1 MRALTFSAYGGIDR
15 LNYVTDALAPV
26 LRAPDDV
33 RVRIHAAALNHL
45 DLFVLA
51 GVPGVTIGQGAAL
64 GADGAGVVES
74 IGPAVHG
81 LTVGQR
87 VLLNPGVSC
96 RACEYCREG
105 EHPLCVRYAI
115 LGEHRAGTLAELIVV
130 PAANV
135 HPVPEGVTWEQAA
148 AFPLATLTAW
158 RMLLSRAQLRAGETV
173 LIWGIGGGVALAALQ
188 IAKRIGARTIV
199 TSGSDDKLRRAR
211 ELGAD
216 ETFNHK
222 TADVANEVRA
232 LTGKRGVDVVVDN
245 VGAKTW
251 ERSIRALGK
260 RGRLVTCG
268 GTSGPLVQSDVR
280 RMFWNQ
286 LTLMG
291 STMGNDAEFND
302 VMRALGEGALRPSV
316 DSVHALA
323 DARAGYE
330 RLASGEQ
337 FGKVVI
343 RVQS

>member
-1 MRALTFSAYGGIDR
+1 LRALTFSAYGGIDR
-15 LNYVTDALAPV
+15 LKYVTDAPEAEI
-26 LRAPDDV
+26 RAPDEV

-51 GVPGVTIGQGAAL
+51 GVPGVTIAPGTPL

-74 IGPAVHG
+74 LGSAVTS

-96 RACEYCREG
+96 RVCEYCREG
-105 EHPLCVRYAI
+105 EQPLCVRYGI
-115 LGEHRAGTLAELIVV
+115 LGEHRAGTLAEFIVV
-130 PAANV
+130 PAVNV
-135 HPVPEGVTWEQAA
+135 YPIPDVVTWGEGA

-158 RMLLSRAQLRAGETV
+158 RMLYTRAQLRAGETI

-188 IAKRIGARTIV
+188 IAKRIGARAIV
-199 TSGSDDKLRRAR
+199 TSGSDDKLARAR
-211 ELGAD
+211 ALGAD
-216 ETFNHK
+216 ETFNHR
-222 TADVANEVRA
+222 TQDVANEVRA
-232 LTGKRGVDVVVDN
+232 LTGKRGVEVVMDN

-251 ERSIRALGK
+251 ERSLRAMGK

-268 GTSGPLVQSDVR
+268 GTSGPIVPSDVR

-291 STMGNDAEFND
+291 STMGNDAEFAAM
-302 VMRALGEGALRPSV
+302 MRAMDEGTLKPVV
-316 DSVHALA
+316 DSEFALA

-330 RLASGEQ
+330 RMASGEQ
-337 FGKVVI
+337 FGKIVI
-343 RVQS
+343 RVQA

>member
-1 MRALTFSAYGGIDR
+1 MRALTFAANGGIDR
-15 LNYVTDALAPV
+15 LTYVTDAPAPV
-26 LRAPDDV
+26 LQAPDDV

-45 DLFVLA
+45 DLYVLA
-51 GVPGVTIGQGAAL
+51 GVPGVTVGPGVPL

-74 IGPAVHG
+74 LGPGVEG
-81 LTVGQR
+81 LRIGQR

-96 RACEYCREG
+96 RACEYCKEG
-105 EHPLCVRYAI
+105 DHPLCLRYAI

-130 PAANV
+130 PAVNV
-135 HPVPEGVTWEQAA
+135 HPVPDVVPWEQAA

-158 RMLLSRAQLRAGETV
+158 RMLYTRAKLRAGETV
-173 LIWGIGGGVALAALQ
+173 LIWGIGSGVALAALQ
-188 IAKRIGARTIV
+188 IAKRIGARAIV
-199 TSGSDDKLRRAR
+199 TSGSEEKLRRAR
-211 ELGAD
+211 ALGAD
-216 ETFNHK
+216 EAFNHK

-232 LTGKRGVDVVVDN
+232 LTAKRGVDVVMDN
-245 VGAKTW
+245 VGEKTW

-286 LTLMG
+286 LTVMG
-291 STMGNDAEFND
+291 STMGNDAEFAD
-302 VMRALGEGALRPSV
+302 MMRAFGEGALRPPV

-323 DARAGYE
+323 DARAGYD
-330 RLASGEQ
+330 RLASGQQ

-343 RVQS
+343 RVTS